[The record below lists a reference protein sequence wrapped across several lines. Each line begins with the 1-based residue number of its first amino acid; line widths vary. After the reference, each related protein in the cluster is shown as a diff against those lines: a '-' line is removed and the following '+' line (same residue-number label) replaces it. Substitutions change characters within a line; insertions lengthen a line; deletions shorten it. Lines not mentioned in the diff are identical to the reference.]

1 MTAPVPPFRLAML
14 ASSHRRRPDR
24 VPSANVPAY
33 PPRHPVNAD
42 PRYVAALRVRVEA
55 AGVVA
60 VARAAKMSRQTTWRA
75 LRGESGRRVNPDQLE
90 RIRRALVK
98 VEGAKGATTAP
109 MPPPIVAVRSSA
121 HHAWIKLA
129 DNLTD
134 DEIAAALVE
143 PDRVIAAVKRRRK

>member
-1 MTAPVPPFRLAML
+1 MIHRIRLAT
-14 ASSHRRRPDR
+14 SHRPRPDR
-24 VPSANVPAY
+24 VPSADMPAY

-60 VARAAKMSRQTTWRA
+60 VAKAARMTRQTVWRA
-75 LRGESGRRVNPDQLE
+75 IRGESGRRVNPDQLE

-98 VEGAKGATTAP
+98 VEGAQGATTAA
-109 MPPPIVAVRSSA
+109 MPPPIVAVRSAA
-121 HHAWIKLA
+121 HFSWIALA
-129 DNLTD
+129 DDLTD
-134 DEIAAALVE
+134 DELAAALTN